1 MISLIW
7 LDSNYPRSVMRMSS
21 NRPKR
26 ALLMAAALLL
36 VAFGFVIGT
45 TVTSTSA
52 SSVYLLPKQQA
63 TTLPVQPVTENER
76 YFADIYNHVSP
87 SVVSINVSGTSSD
100 GSQFGASGTGFVV
113 DSQGNIVTN
122 DHVVADASQIE
133 VNFLDGTIVKADV
146 VGLDPDSDLAVIKVD
161 LPADHL
167 IPVKFGNS
175 DSLFIGQTTLA
186 IGSPFSQRW
195 TLTTGI
201 ISALDRTI
209 SGQTKYSVG
218 SVIQTDAAINPGNSG
233 GPLLNLQGEV
243 IGVNSQ
249 ILSETRSNSGVGFA
263 IPSNLVKR
271 VSQILID
278 KGSIQYSYLGIQGA
292 SNLDLA
298 LIEALKIP
306 NNTRGVVVSR
316 VEQGGPAAKAGLRS
330 AARPTEINGES
341 VPTSA
346 DIITA
351 IDGINITD
359 MSGLVSYLAINTE
372 PGQTINLTVMRDGQQ
387 INIPVTLSARPSSN

>member
-1 MISLIW
+1 
-7 LDSNYPRSVMRMSS
+7 MSS

-26 ALLMAAALLL
+26 LLYIVAALFL
-36 VAFGFVIGT
+36 VAIGFAIGT
-45 TVTSTSA
+45 TVMSTSA
-52 SSVYLLPKQQA
+52 SSVYLLPQQQVTA
-63 TTLPVQPVTENER
+63 VPVSLPVTENER
-76 YFADIYNHVSP
+76 YFSDIYNRVSP
-87 SVVSINVSGTSSD
+87 SVVSINVSGTSAD

-113 DSQGNIVTN
+113 DTNGDIVTN

-133 VNFLDGTIVKADV
+133 VNFLDGTIVKGNI
-146 VGLDPDSDLAVIKVD
+146 VGVDPDSDLAVIKVD
-161 LPADHL
+161 LPAERL
-167 IPVKFGNS
+167 TPITFGNS
-175 DSLFIGQTTLA
+175 DKLFIGETTLA

-195 TLTTGI
+195 TLTSGI
-201 ISALDRTI
+201 VSALDRTI

-243 IGVNSQ
+243 VGVNSQ
-249 ILSETRSNSGVGFA
+249 IASETRSNSGVGFA

-271 VSQILID
+271 VSQILIS
-278 KGSIQYSYLGIQGA
+278 KGSIDYSYLGIQGA
-292 SNLDLA
+292 SSLDLA

-316 VEQGGPAAKAGLRS
+316 VEQGGPADLAGLKS
-330 AARPTEINGES
+330 AASPTQINGEN

-359 MSGLVSYLAINTE
+359 MSGLVSYLANNTE
-372 PGQTINLTVMRDGQQ
+372 PGQKINLTVLRDGQQ
-387 INIPVTLSARPSSN
+387 LSIPVTLTARPAAN

>member
-1 MISLIW
+1 
-7 LDSNYPRSVMRMSS
+7 MSS
-21 NRPKR
+21 NHPKR
-26 ALLMAAALLL
+26 ALFIVGALLL
-36 VAFGFVIGT
+36 VAIGFVIGT
-45 TVTSTSA
+45 TVMSTSA
-52 SSVYLLPKQQA
+52 SSVYLLPQQQA
-63 TTLPVQPVTENER
+63 TAVPVSAATTENER
-76 YFADIYNHVSP
+76 YFSDIYNRVSP

-113 DSQGNIVTN
+113 DKNGDIVTN

-133 VNFLDGTIVKADV
+133 VNFLDGTIVKGTV

-161 LPADHL
+161 LPAERL
-167 IPVKFGNS
+167 TPVTFGDS
-175 DSLFIGQTTLA
+175 DKLFIGETTMA

-201 ISALDRTI
+201 VSALDRTI
-209 SGQTKYSVG
+209 GGQTKYSVG

-243 IGVNSQ
+243 VGVNSQ

-278 KGSIQYSYLGIQGA
+278 KGSIDYSYLGIQGA
-292 SNLDLA
+292 SSLDLA
-298 LIEALKIP
+298 LIQALKIP

-316 VEQGGPAAKAGLRS
+316 VEQGGPAALAGLKTAS
-330 AARPTEINGES
+330 APTEINGEN

-359 MSGLVSYLAINTE
+359 MSGLVSYLAIHTE
-372 PGQTINLTVMRDGQQ
+372 PGQKINLSVLRDGQQ
-387 INIPVTLSARPSSN
+387 LTIPVTLTARPASS

>member
-1 MISLIW
+1 
-7 LDSNYPRSVMRMSS
+7 MSS

-26 ALLMAAALLL
+26 AIMVIGALLL
-36 VAFGFVIGT
+36 VILGFALGT
-45 TVTSTSA
+45 TVMSTSA
-52 SSVYLLPKQQA
+52 SSVYLLPKEQA
-63 TTLPVQPVTENER
+63 APAQISSPATDNER
-76 YFADIYNHVSP
+76 SFYDIYNRVSP
-87 SVVSINVSGTSSD
+87 SVVSINVQGTS
-100 GSQFGASGTGFVV
+100 GGAEFGASGTGFVI
-113 DSQGNIVTN
+113 DTSGHIVTN
-122 DHVVADASQIE
+122 DHVVADADQIE
-133 VNFLDGTIVKADV
+133 VNFIDGTIVKAEV

-161 LPADHL
+161 LPSNL
-167 IPVKFGNS
+167 LVPVTLGDS
-175 DSLFIGQTTLA
+175 DQLFIGQTTLA

-201 ISALDRTI
+201 VSALGRTI
-209 SGQTKYSVG
+209 SGQTQYSVG

-271 VSQILID
+271 VSQILIAQ
-278 KGSIQYSYLGIQGA
+278 GRVNYSFLGIQGA

-298 LIEALKIP
+298 LIEALNIP

-316 VEQGGPAAKAGLRS
+316 VEQGGPAANAGLRS
-330 AARPTEINGES
+330 ASGPTQINGEN
-341 VPTSA
+341 VPTQA

-351 IDGINITD
+351 IDGIQVTD
-359 MSGLVSYLAINTE
+359 MSGLVSYLAINTQ
-372 PGQTINLTVMRDGQQ
+372 PGQTVNLTVLRDGQQ
-387 INIPVTLSARPSSN
+387 IILPVILEARPSN

>member
-1 MISLIW
+1 
-7 LDSNYPRSVMRMSS
+7 MSS

-26 ALLMAAALLL
+26 ALFLVIALFL

-45 TVTSTSA
+45 TVMSTSA
-52 SSVYLLPKQQA
+52 SSVYLLPQQQA
-63 TTLPVQPVTENER
+63 TAIPVSLPATENER
-76 YFADIYNHVSP
+76 YFSDIYNRVSP

-100 GSQFGASGTGFVV
+100 GSQFGASGTGFVI
-113 DSQGNIVTN
+113 DKNGNIVTN

-133 VNFLDGTIVKADV
+133 VNFLDGTIVKGTV

-161 LPADHL
+161 LPAERL
-167 IPVKFGNS
+167 SPITFGDS
-175 DSLFIGQTTLA
+175 DKLFIGETTLA

-233 GPLLNLQGEV
+233 GPLLNLEGQV

-263 IPSNLVKR
+263 IPSNLVRR

-278 KGSIQYSYLGIQGA
+278 KGSINYSYLGIQGA
-292 SNLDLA
+292 SSLDVA

-316 VEQGGPAAKAGLRS
+316 VEQGGPAANAGIKS
-330 AARPTEINGES
+330 AAHATEINGEN

-359 MSGLVSYLAINTE
+359 MSGLVSYLANHTE
-372 PGQTINLTVMRDGQQ
+372 PGQKINLTVLRDGQQ
-387 INIPVTLSARPSSN
+387 ISVPVTLSARPATN

>member
-1 MISLIW
+1 
-7 LDSNYPRSVMRMSS
+7 MSS

-26 ALLMAAALLL
+26 LLYIVAALFL
-36 VAFGFVIGT
+36 VAIGFAIGT
-45 TVTSTSA
+45 TVMSTSA
-52 SSVYLLPKQQA
+52 SSVYLLPQQQVTA
-63 TTLPVQPVTENER
+63 VPVSLPITENER
-76 YFADIYNHVSP
+76 YFSDIYNRVSP
-87 SVVSINVSGTSSD
+87 SVVSINVSGTSAD

-113 DSQGNIVTN
+113 DTNGDIVTN

-133 VNFLDGTIVKADV
+133 VNFLDGTIVKGNI
-146 VGLDPDSDLAVIKVD
+146 VGVDPDSDLAVIKVD
-161 LPADHL
+161 LPAERL
-167 IPVKFGNS
+167 TPITFGNS
-175 DSLFIGQTTLA
+175 DKLFIGETTLA

-195 TLTTGI
+195 TLTSGI
-201 ISALDRTI
+201 VSALDRTI

-243 IGVNSQ
+243 VGVNSQ
-249 ILSETRSNSGVGFA
+249 IASETRSNSGVGFA

-271 VSQILID
+271 VSQILIS
-278 KGSIQYSYLGIQGA
+278 KGSIDYSYLGIQGA
-292 SNLDLA
+292 SSLDLA

-316 VEQGGPAAKAGLRS
+316 VEQGGPADQAGLKS
-330 AARPTEINGES
+330 ASAPTQINGEN

-359 MSGLVSYLAINTE
+359 MSGLVSYLANNTE
-372 PGQTINLTVMRDGQQ
+372 PGQKINLTVLRDGQQ
-387 INIPVTLSARPSSN
+387 MSIPVTLTARPAAN

>member
-1 MISLIW
+1 
-7 LDSNYPRSVMRMSS
+7 MSS

-26 ALLMAAALLL
+26 ALFIVAALFL

-45 TVTSTSA
+45 TVMSTSA
-52 SSVYLLPKQQA
+52 SSVYLLPQQQA
-63 TTLPVQPVTENER
+63 TAIPVSLPVTENER
-76 YFADIYNHVSP
+76 YFSDIYNRVSP

-113 DSQGNIVTN
+113 DTNGDIVTN

-133 VNFLDGTIVKADV
+133 VNFLDGTIVKGNI
-146 VGLDPDSDLAVIKVD
+146 VGVDPDSDLAVIKVD
-161 LPADHL
+161 LPAARL
-167 IPVKFGNS
+167 TPIKFGDS
-175 DSLFIGQTTLA
+175 DKLFIGETTLA

-201 ISALDRTI
+201 VSALDRTI

-243 IGVNSQ
+243 VGVNSQ

-271 VSQILID
+271 VSQILIS
-278 KGSIQYSYLGIQGA
+278 KGNIDYSYLGIQGA
-292 SNLDLA
+292 SSLDLA

-316 VEQGGPAAKAGLRS
+316 VEQGGPAALAGVKS
-330 AARPTEINGES
+330 ASSPTEINGEN

-372 PGQTINLTVMRDGQQ
+372 PGQTINLTVLRDGQQ
-387 INIPVTLSARPSSN
+387 LNVPVTLTARPATN

>member
-1 MISLIW
+1 
-7 LDSNYPRSVMRMSS
+7 MSS

-26 ALLMAAALLL
+26 ALFLVIALFL

-45 TVTSTSA
+45 TVMSTSA
-52 SSVYLLPKQQA
+52 SSVYLLPQQQA
-63 TTLPVQPVTENER
+63 TAIPVSLPATENER
-76 YFADIYNHVSP
+76 YFSDIYNRVSP

-100 GSQFGASGTGFVV
+100 GSQFGASGTGFVI
-113 DSQGNIVTN
+113 DKNGNIVTN

-133 VNFLDGTIVKADV
+133 VNFLDGTIVKGTV

-161 LPADHL
+161 LPAERL
-167 IPVKFGNS
+167 SPITFGDS
-175 DSLFIGQTTLA
+175 DKLFIGETTLA

-233 GPLLNLQGEV
+233 GPLLNLEGQV

-278 KGSIQYSYLGIQGA
+278 KGSINYSYLGIQGA
-292 SNLDLA
+292 SSLDLA

-316 VEQGGPAAKAGLRS
+316 VEQGGPAANAGIKS
-330 AARPTEINGES
+330 AAHATEINGEN

-359 MSGLVSYLAINTE
+359 MSGLVSYLANHTE
-372 PGQTINLTVMRDGQQ
+372 PGQQINLTVLRDGQQ
-387 INIPVTLSARPSSN
+387 ISVPVTLSARPTTN

>member
-1 MISLIW
+1 
-7 LDSNYPRSVMRMSS
+7 MSS

-26 ALLMAAALLL
+26 LLLIVVALFL

-45 TVTSTSA
+45 TVMSTSA
-52 SSVYLLPKQQA
+52 SSVYLLPKQQVTA
-63 TTLPVQPVTENER
+63 VPVSLPVTENER
-76 YFADIYNHVSP
+76 YFADIYNKVSP

-113 DSQGNIVTN
+113 DTQGNIVTN

-133 VNFLDGTIVKADV
+133 VNFLDGTIVKGEV

-161 LPADHL
+161 LPAERL
-167 IPVKFGNS
+167 TPVTFGDS
-175 DSLFIGQTTLA
+175 DKLFIGETTLA

-201 ISALDRTI
+201 ISALGRTI

-271 VSQILID
+271 VSQILIKD
-278 KGSIQYSYLGIQGA
+278 GKIDYSYLGIQGA
-292 SNLDLA
+292 SSLDLA

-316 VEQGGPAAKAGLRS
+316 VEQNGPAAKAGLKS
-330 AARPTEINGES
+330 ASQLTEINGES
-341 VPTSA
+341 VPKSA

-351 IDGINITD
+351 VDGITITD
-359 MSGLVSYLAINTE
+359 MSGLVSYLANNTS
-372 PGQTINLTVMRDGQQ
+372 PGQTINLTVLRDGQELT
-387 INIPVTLSARPSSN
+387 IPVTLSARPSSN

>member
-1 MISLIW
+1 
-7 LDSNYPRSVMRMSS
+7 MSS

-26 ALLMAAALLL
+26 VLLIVIALFL

-45 TVTSTSA
+45 TVMSTSA
-52 SSVYLLPKQQA
+52 SSVYLLPKQQVTA
-63 TTLPVQPVTENER
+63 IPVSLPATENER
-76 YFADIYNHVSP
+76 YFSDIYNRVSP
-87 SVVSINVSGTSSD
+87 SVVSINVSGTSTD

-113 DSQGNIVTN
+113 DTQGNIVTN

-133 VNFLDGTIVKADV
+133 VNFLDGTIVKGEV

-161 LPADHL
+161 LPAERL
-167 IPVKFGNS
+167 TPVTFGDS
-175 DSLFIGQTTLA
+175 DKLFIGETTLA

-249 ILSETRSNSGVGFA
+249 ILSETRSNSGIGFA

-271 VSQILID
+271 VSQILIKD
-278 KGSIQYSYLGIQGA
+278 GKINYSYLGIQGA
-292 SNLDLA
+292 SSLDLA
-298 LIEALKIP
+298 LIEALNIP

-316 VEQGGPAAKAGLRS
+316 VEQGGPAAKAGLKS

-351 IDGINITD
+351 VDGITITD
-359 MSGLVSYLAINTE
+359 MSGLVSYLANNTS
-372 PGQTINLTVMRDGQQ
+372 PGQTINLTVLRDGQELT
-387 INIPVTLSARPSSN
+387 IPVTLSARPSSS

>member
-1 MISLIW
+1 
-7 LDSNYPRSVMRMSS
+7 MSS
-21 NRPKR
+21 NHPKR
-26 ALLMAAALLL
+26 ALLMVAALLL

-63 TTLPVQPVTENER
+63 TAVPVQPITENER

-87 SVVSINVSGTSSD
+87 SVVSINVSGTSTD

-113 DSQGNIVTN
+113 DTQGHIVTN

-146 VGLDPDSDLAVIKVD
+146 VGLDPDSDLAVIKVA
-161 LPADHL
+161 LPSERL
-167 IPVKFGNS
+167 IPVKFGDS
-175 DSLFIGQTTLA
+175 DNLFIGQTTLA

-209 SGQTKYSVG
+209 SGQTRYSVG

-278 KGSIQYSYLGIQGA
+278 KGNIQYSYLGIQGA

-316 VEQGGPAAKAGLRS
+316 VEQGGPAAEAGLRS

-387 INIPVTLSARPSSN
+387 INIPVTLSARPSTN

>member
-1 MISLIW
+1 
-7 LDSNYPRSVMRMSS
+7 MSS
-21 NRPKR
+21 NHPKR
-26 ALLMAAALLL
+26 ALFIVGALLL

-45 TVTSTSA
+45 TVMSTSA
-52 SSVYLLPKQQA
+52 SSVYLLPQQQA
-63 TTLPVQPVTENER
+63 TAVPVSAATTENER
-76 YFADIYNHVSP
+76 YFSDIYNRVSP

-113 DSQGNIVTN
+113 DKNGDIVTN

-133 VNFLDGTIVKADV
+133 VNFLDGTIVKGTV

-161 LPADHL
+161 LPAERL
-167 IPVKFGNS
+167 TPVIFGDS
-175 DSLFIGQTTLA
+175 DKLFIGETTMA

-201 ISALDRTI
+201 VSALDRTI
-209 SGQTKYSVG
+209 GGQTKYSVG

-243 IGVNSQ
+243 VGVNSQ

-278 KGSIQYSYLGIQGA
+278 KGSIDYSYLGIQGA
-292 SNLDLA
+292 SSLDLA
-298 LIEALKIP
+298 LIQALKIP

-316 VEQGGPAAKAGLRS
+316 VEQGGPAALAGLKTAS
-330 AARPTEINGES
+330 APTEINGEN

-351 IDGINITD
+351 IDGINIT
-359 MSGLVSYLAINTE
+359 
-372 PGQTINLTVMRDGQQ
+372 
-387 INIPVTLSARPSSN
+387 